1 MKTSATTCLNARP
14 WFNNGTD
21 FRTSS
26 SGHSLPDSALYQRP
40 HSFISTMIT
49 KGWLLHVGLIMLF
62 VSRISS
68 LDCNQFHSWLHEANK
83 ANLELLKN
91 KMGTTIP
98 IQCIGE
104 EMDIST
110 NQEIFTNINEVQV
123 ENAKGAIQEIL
134 QQILHIFRQNHT
146 EMGWDGNSTTAFQT
160 KLDQQIQKL
169 ETCWSA
175 ELERG
180 PTSPRGQKT
189 LLARL
194 RVKRYFQIL
203 HDLLK
208 DKEYS
213 RCAWV
218 TVQIQIRQCFVL
230 TDQLIKRI
238 SN

>member
-1 MKTSATTCLNARP
+1 
-14 WFNNGTD
+14 
-21 FRTSS
+21 
-26 SGHSLPDSALYQRP
+26 
-40 HSFISTMIT
+40 MIT
-49 KGWLLHVGLIMLF
+49 KGWLLHVGLMMLF
-62 VSRISS
+62 VSKISS
-68 LDCNQFHSWLHEANK
+68 LDFNRFHSWLHEANK

-104 EMDIST
+104 EMDLST

-123 ENAKGAIQEIL
+123 ENAKAAIQEIL
-134 QQILHIFRQNHT
+134 QQTLHVFRQNHT

-189 LLARL
+189 LLTRL

-213 RCAWV
+213 LCAWL

-238 SN
+238 SNEA